1 MTESLHLACPDCLAK
16 NRVPADRLA
25 ADPKCGRCHRPL
37 FDAHP
42 VALTDANFDAMLSR
56 TDVPVVVDFWA
67 PWCGPC
73 RSFAPVYEQ
82 AAARLEPRARL
93 TKLDTEANPGA
104 ASRYRIQSIPTLA
117 VFREGRDVARMSGA
131 MPLQ

>member
-1 MTESLHLACPDCLAK
+1 MRPHLTRMTDALHLACPDCLAK

-73 RSFAPVYEQ
+73 RSFAPVY
-82 AAARLEPRARL
+82 
-93 TKLDTEANPGA
+93 
-104 ASRYRIQSIPTLA
+104 
-117 VFREGRDVARMSGA
+117 
-131 MPLQ
+131 